1 VVGGC
6 GCQSMGVQAV
16 EEEVKKARA
25 LARSAAAAAAVARR
39 QTNMSAVIPQ
49 EVTM

>member
-1 VVGGC
+1 
-6 GCQSMGVQAV
+6 MGVQAV
-16 EEEVKKARA
+16 EEEVKKARS

-39 QTNMSAVIPQ
+39 QTNMSAVVPQ